1 MFGTKYPCIM
11 NTNNIA
17 DINNVG
23 LNIGLLAIQ
32 QENPNGGNDVSY
44 NLGVNILETAL
55 QVNKHLALAEVSG
68 KSEISKEIL
77 RAYVKCN
84 RLMAFMIHAYQKAE
98 ISRQQFLH
106 FEIELKNLMSRLEI
120 ACEKASFS

>member
-1 MFGTKYPCIM
+1 MYPCNM
-11 NTNNIA
+11 NTNHITE
-17 DINNVG
+17 IHNVG

-32 QENPNGGNDVSY
+32 KENQNGESELSY
-44 NLGVNILETAL
+44 NLGINILETAM
-55 QVNKHLALAEVSG
+55 QVNKHLAIAEVSG
-68 KSEISKEIL
+68 KNEISKEIL

-84 RLMAFMIHAYQKAE
+84 RLMAFIIHAYQKAE

-120 ACEKASFS
+120 ACEKATSFS

>member
-1 MFGTKYPCIM
+1 M
-11 NTNNIA
+11 NTNHIA

-32 QENPNGGNDVSY
+32 HENQNGENNLTY

-55 QVNKHLALAEVSG
+55 NVNKHLAIAEVSR
-68 KSEISKEIL
+68 KQEISNEIL
-77 RAYVKCN
+77 KAYVKCN
-84 RLMAFMIHAYQKAE
+84 RLMAFIIHSYQKAE

-106 FEIELKNLMSRLEI
+106 FEIELKQLMNRLEV
-120 ACEKASFS
+120 ACGMNTTNQS

>member
-1 MFGTKYPCIM
+1 M
-11 NTNNIA
+11 NTNQIA

-32 QENPNGGNDVSY
+32 QENQNGETDITY

-55 QVNKHLALAEVSG
+55 QVNKHLAIAEVSG
-68 KSEISKEIL
+68 RQEISKEIL

-84 RLMAFMIHAYQKAE
+84 RLMAFIIHSYQKAE
-98 ISRQQFLH
+98 INRQQFLH
-106 FEIELKNLMSRLEI
+106 FEIELKNLMERLEL
-120 ACEKASFS
+120 ACEKSSIN

>member
-1 MFGTKYPCIM
+1 MYSCNM
-11 NTNNIA
+11 NTNQIT

-32 QENPNGGNDVSY
+32 QENQNGETDITY

-55 QVNKHLALAEVSG
+55 QVNKHLAIAEVSG
-68 KSEISKEIL
+68 KQEISKEIL

-84 RLMAFMIHAYQKAE
+84 RLMAFIIHSYQKAE
-98 ISRQQFLH
+98 INRQQFLH
-106 FEIELKNLMSRLEI
+106 FEIELKNLMERLEL
-120 ACEKASFS
+120 ACEKSSIN

>member
-1 MFGTKYPCIM
+1 M

-44 NLGVNILETAL
+44 NLGVKHFRNSTAS
-55 QVNKHLALAEVSG
+55 Q
-68 KSEISKEIL
+68 
-77 RAYVKCN
+77 
-84 RLMAFMIHAYQKAE
+84 
-98 ISRQQFLH
+98 
-106 FEIELKNLMSRLEI
+106 
-120 ACEKASFS
+120 

>member
-1 MFGTKYPCIM
+1 MYPCNM
-11 NTNNIA
+11 NTNHIA
-17 DINNVG
+17 DIHNVG

-32 QENPNGGNDVSY
+32 KENQNGESELSY
-44 NLGVNILETAL
+44 NLGVNILETAM
-55 QVNKHLALAEVSG
+55 QVNKHLAIAEVSG
-68 KSEISKEIL
+68 KNEISKEIL

-84 RLMAFMIHAYQKAE
+84 RLMAFIIHAYQKAE

-120 ACEKASFS
+120 ACEKATSFS